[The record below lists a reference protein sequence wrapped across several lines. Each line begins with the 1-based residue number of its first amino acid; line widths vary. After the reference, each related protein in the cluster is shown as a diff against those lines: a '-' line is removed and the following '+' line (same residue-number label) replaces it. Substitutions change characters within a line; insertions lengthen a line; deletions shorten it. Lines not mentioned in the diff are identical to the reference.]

1 MKQQTLFEEKLEIYC
16 IDSSS
21 LINLFR
27 NYPRNK
33 CNKFTS
39 LWEELDKIIK
49 NGQIISHI
57 TVFKEIYRKDDEIN
71 NWCQNHKNIFRDIDE
86 CQRYQIR
93 EIEKRYSERY
103 WQARMNGGEWA
114 DPWIIA
120 LAICENAIIVSDE
133 RNSPDR
139 IPYIASLFGITTL
152 NLLDFFRDIGLELQ
166 ILETKW
172 FNQFTFALS
181 NK

>member
-1 MKQQTLFEEKLEIYC
+1 MMKQQELFEVKLKIYC

-27 NYPRNK
+27 HYPRNK

-57 TVFKEIYRKDDEIN
+57 TVFKEISRKDDEIKK
-71 NWCQNHKNIFRDIDE
+71 WCQNHKSIFRDINE
-86 CQRYQIR
+86 CQINQIS
-93 EIEKRYSERY
+93 EIQKEYDGSY
-103 WQARMNGGEWA
+103 WQARMNGEEWA

-133 RNSPDR
+133 RNSPNR
-139 IPYIASLFGITTL
+139 IPYIASRFGITTL
-152 NLLDFFRDIGLELQ
+152 NLMDFFRDIGLEL
-166 ILETKW
+166 
-172 FNQFTFALS
+172 
-181 NK
+181 